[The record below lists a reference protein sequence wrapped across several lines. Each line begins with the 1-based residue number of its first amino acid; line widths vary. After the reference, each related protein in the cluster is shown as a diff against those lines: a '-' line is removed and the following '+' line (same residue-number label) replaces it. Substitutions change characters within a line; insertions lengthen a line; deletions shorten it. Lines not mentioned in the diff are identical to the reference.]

1 MLKIII
7 CNLFVVRDRGNEEE
21 REVMSS
27 DRLLSGDSHI
37 HTPGK

>member
-7 CNLFVVRDRGNEEE
+7 CNLFVGRDQGNEGE

-27 DRLLSGDSHI
+27 DRLSGDSHI